1 MLKHPVMMMRRKVNM
16 PNSGMSLASPLNLVL
31 LRMQLTGIDW
41 LNFSESRRM
50 YFVLCIF
57 YQSSFSA
64 AISCNAFHFFLG
76 DLFGFESLISLTVQ
90 SQMVN

>member
-1 MLKHPVMMMRRKVNM
+1 MLMDKQKLKHPVMMMRRKVNM

-31 LRMQLTGIDW
+31 LRMQLTEIDW

-57 YQSSFSA
+57 CQSSFSA
-64 AISCNAFHFFLG
+64 AISCHAFHFFLE
-76 DLFGFESLISLTVQ
+76 DLFGFGSL
-90 SQMVN
+90 